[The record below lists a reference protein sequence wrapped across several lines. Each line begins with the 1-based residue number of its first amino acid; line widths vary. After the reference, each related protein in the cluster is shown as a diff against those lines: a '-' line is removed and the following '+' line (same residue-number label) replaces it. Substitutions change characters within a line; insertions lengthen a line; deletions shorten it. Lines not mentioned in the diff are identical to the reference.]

1 MTQTSDN
8 VTWLTQE
15 AYSQL
20 KAELEYL
27 SGPARTEIAKKIEA
41 AREEGD
47 LRENGG
53 YHAAK
58 EEQGKQELRIRQL
71 QQLLE
76 NAKVGEAPADDGVV
90 EPGMVVTIAF
100 DGDEDDTIT
109 FLLASREY
117 ASADIETYSPQ
128 SPLGTGV
135 NGKKVGEDAQYELP
149 NGKMASVR
157 RSRFAHPGRGPA
169 RCPPR
174 TGAEVI
180 GQTVTERAGRLRPR
194 ADAAGSWP
202 AAGASR
208 ARACCRRGPGS
219 PTPRTGGA
227 PFRHR
232 PRG

>member
-1 MTQTSDN
+1 MTQTSEN

-15 AYSQL
+15 AYNQL

-27 SGPARTEIAKKIEA
+27 SGPARTEIAVKIAA

-58 EEQGKQELRIRQL
+58 EEQGKQELRVRQL
-71 QQLLE
+71 TQLLQ

-100 DGDEDDTIT
+100 DGDEDDTMT

-128 SPLGTGV
+128 SPLGVGV
-135 NGKKVGEDAQYELP
+135 NGKKMGENADYELP
-149 NGKMASVR
+149 NGKTA
-157 RSRFAHPGRGPA
+157 
-169 RCPPR
+169 
-174 TGAEVI
+174 
-180 GQTVTERAGRLRPR
+180 TVKILSAKPYSG
-194 ADAAGSWP
+194 
-202 AAGASR
+202 
-208 ARACCRRGPGS
+208 
-219 PTPRTGGA
+219 
-227 PFRHR
+227 
-232 PRG
+232 